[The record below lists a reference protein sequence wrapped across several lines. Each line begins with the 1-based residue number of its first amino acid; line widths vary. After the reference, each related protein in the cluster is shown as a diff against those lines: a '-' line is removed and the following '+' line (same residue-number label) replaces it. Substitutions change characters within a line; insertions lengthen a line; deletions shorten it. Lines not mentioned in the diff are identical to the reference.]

1 MDAKMCFCNEKTK
14 HLPITGFLEHLR
26 SDLENIIDLL
36 SMDRW
41 LKSGSLKK
49 TIKTSATVPPV
60 AMEASKA
67 NSVEEDGAVA
77 NARISGQDEGFLDE
91 SATAEEFH
99 DKIKENC
106 WVVNPYSAVSEKPA
120 CLTSHQ
126 NKEFRLNAI
135 KTQIL
140 SYLGL
145 LGKEPVIN
153 TSASNPQQME
163 IMRTMYERMQQSPQ
177 WPLSDTYTEKVQS
190 FYPSFAML
198 KGDYK
203 TTGETCATLALSE
216 LAQTSTEDFQQD
228 NGQTKSQ
235 YMSTLPVTPT
245 YKDEKQVRV
254 SVYWYTRS
262 LKKNRVKRKLLD
274 SRMVSIYGEEWLEF
288 NVKSAA
294 RVWRES
300 GKNFGL
306 SIQVEDEDNQ
316 VLPAVKYFSFM
327 DCSNEAFIATARPIP
342 GFLVNAARDYI
353 LESTRNET
361 NTRRSNTIYLD
372 SLMFPMIDL
381 FTIEMPEHEMVD
393 AALLYQTRSPSRG
406 ADKRGRSKEEEE
418 KRERE
423 NVGGGSDK
431 EEDDQLAKM
440 VPTEEAEPPQKEKE
454 KLKTAEEGLAE
465 DFSFTGL
472 LMELKRK
479 SRISVADLNSLLGS
493 YKEVTEALAYAK
505 GQVSVLEKEVIR
517 LRERNE
523 QLLKEEGRKELGQA
537 PTYAAKVGM
546 VGRRKSPSRRRK
558 DRMRAKC
565 YRSLVREKRTTA
577 TQTEDRAEEKEEER
591 ELGVGVR
598 R

>member
-1 MDAKMCFCNEKTK
+1 M
-14 HLPITGFLEHLR
+14 R
-26 SDLENIIDLL
+26 
-36 SMDRW
+36 
-41 LKSGSLKK
+41 
-49 TIKTSATVPPV
+49 
-60 AMEASKA
+60 
-67 NSVEEDGAVA
+67 
-77 NARISGQDEGFLDE
+77 
-91 SATAEEFH
+91 
-99 DKIKENC
+99 
-106 WVVNPYSAVSEKPA
+106 
-120 CLTSHQ
+120 

-153 TSASNPQQME
+153 TSVSNPQQME

-190 FYPSFAML
+190 FYPSCEIPRNTDQDLWSDENSMNLLFDLSYPIGLEGATVNIMAAKL
-198 KGDYK
+198 RLHKLSHGDH
-203 TTGETCATLALSE
+203 TATGETCATLALSD
-216 LAQTSTEDFQQD
+216 LAQTSTEDFQQG

-327 DCSNEAFIATARPIP
+327 DCSNEASTARPIP

-353 LESTRNET
+353 LENTRNENTRNET
-361 NTRRSNTIYLD
+361 NNRRSNTIYLD

-393 AALLYQTRSPSRG
+393 AALLYQTRCAACTTCTAALLWAKRRFLGPTKALTTVVDRKVSIPTLEPMYVRNNPAG
-406 ADKRGRSKEEEE
+406 AI
-418 KRERE
+418 
-423 NVGGGSDK
+423 
-431 EEDDQLAKM
+431 
-440 VPTEEAEPPQKEKE
+440 
-454 KLKTAEEGLAE
+454 EGVAR
-465 DFSFTGL
+465 TG
-472 LMELKRK
+472 
-479 SRISVADLNSLLGS
+479 
-493 YKEVTEALAYAK
+493 
-505 GQVSVLEKEVIR
+505 
-517 LRERNE
+517 
-523 QLLKEEGRKELGQA
+523 
-537 PTYAAKVGM
+537 
-546 VGRRKSPSRRRK
+546 
-558 DRMRAKC
+558 
-565 YRSLVREKRTTA
+565 
-577 TQTEDRAEEKEEER
+577 
-591 ELGVGVR
+591 
-598 R
+598 